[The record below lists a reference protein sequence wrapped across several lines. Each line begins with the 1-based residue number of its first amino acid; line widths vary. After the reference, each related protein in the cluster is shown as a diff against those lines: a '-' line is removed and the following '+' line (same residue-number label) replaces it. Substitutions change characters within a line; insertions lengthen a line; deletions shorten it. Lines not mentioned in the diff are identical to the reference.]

1 MKLKLKRIYRGNTYT
16 IGRLYIDN
24 EYFCDTLEDKD
35 RGLTSYMSEEEIKS
49 LKVYS
54 ETAIPTGTYK
64 IEVTFSRRFKKKMPV
79 LIGVKGFSG
88 IRIHSGNDETHT
100 SGCILCG
107 FNKEKGKVV
116 NSKVVTSK
124 VYALIEN
131 AINNNNEVAITIE

>member
-35 RGLTSYMSEEEIKS
+35 RELTSYMSEEDIKS

-64 IEVTFSRRFKKKMPV
+64 IEVTFSPRFKKKMPV

-88 IRIHSGNDETHT
+88 IRIHCGNDETHT

-131 AINNNNEVAITIE
+131 AINNNNEVEITIE

>member
-35 RGLTSYMSEEEIKS
+35 RELTSYMSEEDIKS

-64 IEVTFSRRFKKKMPV
+64 IEVTFSPRFKKKMPV
-79 LIGVKGFSG
+79 LIDVKGFSG
-88 IRIHSGNDETHT
+88 IRIHCGNDETHT

-131 AINNNNEVAITIE
+131 AINNNNEVEITIE

>member
-35 RGLTSYMSEEEIKS
+35 RELTSYMSEEDIKS

-131 AINNNNEVAITIE
+131 AINNNNEVEITIE

>member
-35 RGLTSYMSEEEIKS
+35 RELTSYMSEEDIKS

-64 IEVTFSRRFKKKMPV
+64 IEVTFSSRFKKKMPV

-88 IRIHSGNDETHT
+88 IRIHCGNDETHT

-107 FNKEKGKVV
+107 FNKERGKVV

-131 AINNNNEVAITIE
+131 AINNNNEVEITIE

>member
-35 RGLTSYMSEEEIKS
+35 RELTSYMSEEDIKS

-64 IEVTFSRRFKKKMPV
+64 IEVTFSSRFKKKMPV

-88 IRIHSGNDETHT
+88 IRIHCGNDETHT

-131 AINNNNEVAITIE
+131 AINNNNEVEITID